1 MASTTG
7 PLAPE
12 TLDEIIARLED
23 LDRVQLEI
31 EKAKRAGIDVASHAA
46 QVAELRV
53 KLQRVRQTY
62 FPGK

>member
-7 PLAPE
+7 PLTPE
-12 TLDEIIARLED
+12 TLDEIKARLED

-31 EKAKRAGIDVASHAA
+31 EKAGRAGIDVTAHAA

-53 KLQRVRQTY
+53 KLQRVRHTY